1 MGVIPLPELVVV
13 LAVAAVVFGWQTF
26 REVILRRSEDPQR
39 QRARM
44 LASCVLITIISIPLI
59 LRVVPPNGV
68 YGFRNAETLSN
79 RAIWY
84 QANAFMGWA
93 LVISSAI
100 SAAILVSLPMTARR
114 ILAWAGFLLP
124 LCGAIVASFVYLN
137 HVMESRPF

>member
-1 MGVIPLPELVVV
+1 LTLIPLPEVVVV
-13 LAVAAVVFGWQTF
+13 LAIAAVVFGWQTF

-39 QRARM
+39 QRARL
-44 LASCVLITIISIPLI
+44 LASCVLITIISVPLI

-93 LVISSAI
+93 LVIASAI
-100 SAAILVSLPMTARR
+100 SATIVVRVRMTARR
-114 ILAWAGFLLP
+114 SLVWAGFLLP
-124 LCGAIVASFVYLN
+124 LCGAIVAAFVYLN
-137 HVMESRPF
+137 HLMESRLL